1 MDPKAKF
8 FDDLITGLPIL
19 SRSSP
24 EISEFIRTYNLCF
37 ASKGS
42 GSCDTEPLFDP
53 AKEDL
58 QQLITNLSDIFNN
71 LKDDIYSLNTNIDA
85 KLHQIDSEKTLKDVN
100 SGIFTNI
107 NTSNSG
113 AKIMID
119 DYKSSYNSQYYKNVE
134 LFIGVI
140 LLIGLSFKIFRK

>member
-1 MDPKAKF
+1 MDPKAQF
-8 FDDLITGLPIL
+8 FNNLITGLPIL
-19 SRSSP
+19 SSSTP
-24 EISEFIRTYNLCF
+24 EILEFIRTYNLCF
-37 ASKGS
+37 VAKGS
-42 GSCDTEPLFDP
+42 GSCDTVPLFDP

-71 LKDDIYSLNTNIDA
+71 LKDDINELNTNIDA
-85 KLHQIDSEKTLKDVN
+85 KLQQIDSEKTLNNVN